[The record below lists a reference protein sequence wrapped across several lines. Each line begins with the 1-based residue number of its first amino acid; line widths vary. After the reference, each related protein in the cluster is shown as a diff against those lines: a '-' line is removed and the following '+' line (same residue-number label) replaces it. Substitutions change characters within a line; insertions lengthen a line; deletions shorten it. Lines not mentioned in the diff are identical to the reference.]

1 MTVFVLTSV
10 ALALLAL
17 GYVLRPLWRAKPLAA
32 AGVLASLVLVAGLTY
47 ALIGTPDALD
57 PARRDPPA
65 TAEDAIAQLEAQ
77 LRREPNRVDGWRLL
91 ARAYLEAGQLPKAR
105 EAMARALKLAPD
117 EADLLVESA
126 ELRVLS
132 AQGRKF
138 DAEAVA
144 LLRRALEIQP
154 MHQRGRWFLGISQRQ
169 AEQPAEAA
177 RTWEPLLALVDART
191 AASLREQIDAARK
204 DAGLP
209 PLPAPAAAATASTGG
224 LKVRVALA
232 PALVAK
238 LPADASL
245 FVLARQPDGPPMPVA
260 VEKLAARDFPVDV
273 VLDDGDSPMPTL
285 KLSQLQQV
293 AVLARVSASG
303 QAIAQP
309 GDLASKPQTVRSD
322 SKDTLEI
329 TIDQIVD

>member
-1 MTVFVLTSV
+1 MTVFVLASV

-32 AGVLASLVLVAGLTY
+32 AGVLAGLVLVTGLTY

-57 PARRDPPA
+57 PTRRDPPA

-77 LRREPNRVDGWRLL
+77 LQREPNRVDGWRLL
-91 ARAYLEAGQLPKAR
+91 ARAYLDAGRLPKAR

-117 EADLLVESA
+117 EPDLLVESA

-138 DAEAVA
+138 DAEAIA

-169 AEQPAEAA
+169 ADRPAEAA

-209 PLPAPAAAATASTGG
+209 PLPAPAATASTGG
-224 LKVRVALA
+224 LKVRVVLA
-232 PALVAK
+232 PALAAR

-260 VEKLAARDFPVDV
+260 VEKLAARDFPIDV

-309 GDLASKPQTVRSD
+309 GDLASKPRTVSSD
-322 SKDTLEI
+322 SKDTVEI
-329 TIDQIVD
+329 TIDQIVE